1 MHLLQMLDHL
11 PLELESVFV
20 HMCDYDEKNQKY
32 KMVTKI
38 TIMIT
43 IPMMVIVTT
52 VAMIIIMVNEELSPY
67 YTTSHRHRTKTHR
80 IRNKIDINNLFLV

>member
-32 KMVTKI
+32 KIGYKDNDNDNNTNDGNNDDSGNDYNNGKRGTI
-38 TIMIT
+38 TILHNI
-43 IPMMVIVTT
+43 
-52 VAMIIIMVNEELSPY
+52 ASSSYKNSPY
-67 YTTSHRHRTKTHR
+67 QEQ
-80 IRNKIDINNLFLV
+80 D

>member
-43 IPMMVIVTT
+43 IPMMVIMTT
-52 VAMIIIMVNEELSPY
+52 VAMIIIMVNEELS
-67 YTTSHRHRTKTHR
+67 TSHRHRTKTHR
-80 IRNKIDINNLFLV
+80 IRNKVDINNFFLV